1 LELKLIIARL
11 FLLFAFLVNL
21 GLGLLVYFKAGT
33 HKRVHLIFSILAWA
47 GAGWALSFFII
58 YCSIDSP
65 SVLFWGRMGFATSG
79 ITPAAFLCFTLLF
92 PTEQKRLSSLKLF
105 ILILPSIIF
114 VVLSFTN
121 QIVASLGSGIKM
133 FSYGP
138 SYRFF
143 SIYLI
148 GYLLFGFIF
157 LLRSFKKSMGI
168 ERLQVKYCL
177 VGMFLTAGFGV
188 GANLLLPMTG
198 ISRFNW
204 LGPSL
209 TVIYVGFATYSIVR
223 HRLMD
228 INIVLKKGTTYVLL
242 MLLLY
247 VPSLVLIIIGQK
259 LFFGKINY
267 LFSTT
272 IFFLLF
278 LVTIFFNKI
287 KPQTEK
293 TVEHLLFKDKYDY
306 HDTLGKFSKA
316 MVTILDLK
324 SLSKRI
330 IETITQTMGVE
341 KASLFFMNE
350 ERGGYYLLESRNIK
364 IASFPPVLSKGDP
377 LPQYLQK
384 IREIVVREELVKG
397 MTISEIN
404 DVVNTLTRLEAEVS
418 IPLISKGQLIGMIN
432 LSHKFNKDI
441 YSHEDIELLGTL
453 ANQTTIAIENARLY
467 DDLKKSKSY
476 IRRADRLASLGTLTA
491 GLAHE
496 IRNPLVAIK
505 TFTQLLPERID
516 DEEFRN
522 QFLNIASGEVDRIS
536 ALVTELLEFARP
548 SEPKFDLE
556 DINGILD
563 GMILLVSTETK
574 SKRIDIFKDY
584 AKELGSITIDR
595 EQMKQVFLN
604 MLLNAIEATSEKGKI
619 YVRTRSYTKP
629 GGEPYIQIEFTD
641 TGCGIRPE
649 DLEDIFIPFFT
660 TKEKGSGLGL
670 SISNQIVQDHKG
682 YIDVE
687 SQVNKG
693 TSFFINLPLRQHH
706 PKRRQSDFENEA
718 QLPLFH
724 PIERP

>member
-1 LELKLIIARL
+1 MERL
-11 FLLFAFLVNL
+11 NMTNLVLFTILVLNL
-21 GLGLLVYFKAGT
+21 GLGFLVYRSNSPYR
-33 HKRVHLIFSILAWA
+33 RVNISFSMSSWA
-47 GAGWALSFFII
+47 SAGWILSVLMIYLFKEPLWRLFWVRMSFVAASNIPSTFLYFSLVFPKEKLKISLAKTFLVFIPSSIFTLISLSDLMVHSVNWSTLTTHYGLAHPFFSFYFILYISGGIFFLIKSFENSIGLERIQIKYCFLGIFLTFVPAITFNLVLPLLGTSRLGHLGPCSTIIMLSFF
-58 YCSIDSP
+58 
-65 SVLFWGRMGFATSG
+65 
-79 ITPAAFLCFTLLF
+79 
-92 PTEQKRLSSLKLF
+92 
-105 ILILPSIIF
+105 
-114 VVLSFTN
+114 
-121 QIVASLGSGIKM
+121 
-133 FSYGP
+133 
-138 SYRFF
+138 
-143 SIYLI
+143 
-148 GYLLFGFIF
+148 
-157 LLRSFKKSMGI
+157 
-168 ERLQVKYCL
+168 
-177 VGMFLTAGFGV
+177 
-188 GANLLLPMTG
+188 
-198 ISRFNW
+198 
-204 LGPSL
+204 
-209 TVIYVGFATYSIVR
+209 TYAIMK

-228 INIVLKKGTTYVLL
+228 INIVLKKGTTYILL
-242 MLLLY
+242 ILLFF
-247 VPSLVLIIIGQK
+247 VPSSILILLSQK
-259 LFFGKINY
+259 IVFNEISY
-267 LFSTT
+267 LFSAIVIT
-272 IFFLLF
+272 LL
-278 LVTIFFNKI
+278 LVVTIFFNRVKS
-287 KPQTEK
+287 QTEK
-293 TVEHLLFKDKYDY
+293 VVEHLLFKDRYDY
-306 HDTLGKFSKA
+306 RDTLGNFSKA

-324 SLSKRI
+324 SLSKKI
-330 IETITQTMGVE
+330 IDTITQTMGVE

-350 ERGGYYLLESRNIK
+350 ERGGYYLLESKNIR

-377 LPQYLQK
+377 LSQYLQK
-384 IREIVVREELVKG
+384 IKEIVIREELIKG
-397 MTISEIN
+397 MTIPEIN
-404 DVVNTLTRLEAEVS
+404 EVVNTLNRLEAEVS

-467 DDLKKSKSY
+467 DDLRKSKSY

-522 QFLNIASGEVDRIS
+522 HFLSIASGEVDRIS

-574 SKRIDIFKDY
+574 SKHIDILKDC
-584 AKELGSITIDR
+584 ASDLSPITIDR

-604 MLLNAIEATSEKGKI
+604 MLLNAIEATPEKGKI
-619 YVRTRSYTKP
+619 YVKTRSYTKP
-629 GGEPYIQIEFTD
+629 EGEPYIQIEFTD

-649 DLEDIFIPFFT
+649 YLEEIFTPFFT

-693 TSFFINLPLRQHH
+693 TSFFINLPLHQQY
-706 PKRRQSDFENEA
+706 PKRRQSDFEN
-718 QLPLFH
+718 QPS
-724 PIERP
+724 PVSPD

>member
-1 LELKLIIARL
+1 MIISRL

-21 GLGLLVYFKAGT
+21 GLGLLVYLKAGA
-33 HKRVHLIFSILAWA
+33 HERVRLIFSILAWA
-47 GAGWALSFFII
+47 AAGWALSFFII
-58 YCSIDSP
+58 YSSLDSP

-92 PTEQKRLSSLKLF
+92 PTEEIRLSSRKLF
-105 ILILPSIIF
+105 ILMLPSVIF
-114 VVLSFTN
+114 VALSFTN
-121 QIVASLGSGIKM
+121 QIVASLGSGIRM

-138 SYRFF
+138 SYRLF
-143 SIYLI
+143 SIYLV
-148 GYLLFGFIF
+148 GYLILGFIF
-157 LLRSFKKSMGI
+157 LIRSFKRSVGI

-259 LFFGKINY
+259 IFFGKINY
-267 LFSTT
+267 LFSVTT
-272 IFFLLF
+272 FFLLF
-278 LVTIFFNKI
+278 LVTVFFYEI

-293 TVEHLLFKDKYDY
+293 AVEQLLFRDKYDY
-306 HDTLGKFSKA
+306 RETLGKFSKA
-316 MVTILDLK
+316 MVMILDLK
-324 SLSKRI
+324 SLTKKI
-330 IETITQTMGVE
+330 IETITETMGVE
-341 KASLFFMNE
+341 KASLFFFNE
-350 ERGGYYLLESRNIK
+350 ERGGYYLLESKNIK
-364 IASFPPVLSKGDP
+364 VSSFPPILSKADP
-377 LPQYLQK
+377 LPRYLQK
-384 IREIVVREELVKG
+384 IKEIVIREELVKG
-397 MTISEIN
+397 TTIPELKE
-404 DVVNTLTRLEAEVS
+404 VVNTLSRIEAEVS
-418 IPLISKGQLIGMIN
+418 IPLISKGQLLGMIN

-441 YSHEDIELLGTL
+441 YSHEDIELLSTL

-505 TFTQLLPERID
+505 TFTQLLPERIND
-516 DEEFRN
+516 DEFRN
-522 QFLNIASGEVDRIS
+522 HFLSIASGEVDRIS

-548 SEPKFDLE
+548 SEPKFELE
-556 DINGILD
+556 DINAVLD

-574 SKRIDIFKDY
+574 SKRVEIVREY
-584 AKELGSITIDR
+584 ASNLSPITIDR

-604 MLLNAIEATSEKGKI
+604 MLLNAIEATPEDGKI
-619 YVRTRSYTKP
+619 YVKTRSYTKP
-629 GGEPYIQIEFTD
+629 DGEPYIQVEFTD

-649 DLEDIFIPFFT
+649 YLEEIFTPFFT

-670 SISNQIVQDHKG
+670 SISNQIIQDHKG
-682 YIDVE
+682 YIEVE
-687 SQVNKG
+687 SQLYRG
-693 TSFFINLPLRQHH
+693 TSFFINLPLHQHH
-706 PKRRQSDFENEA
+706 PKRRQTDFES
-718 QLPLFH
+718 QPPLFN